1 MRNATRIN
9 SAHTANIATAENRAS
24 NFSDDPCR
32 FKGNLIVYG
41 RDFSSIPSANC
52 GEIEGRHRG
61 NLLQRYNSKKT
72 RLVSRSI
79 HQSSSGPSF
88 ANAPQNAMPMRYGLR
103 TISRGK
109 ILAAIAGCVFVGAAV
124 GRPWE
129 LRKEQESSPS
139 PSSTHLQAAVIS
151 AQSSMSGVGAI
162 SASITPDTESA
173 TLAAATKTKTDEINI
188 AALEKR
194 IDESI
199 SETAKYR
206 NEAAMLRSQVS
217 SLVDENAALSE
228 ETLSL
233 NRELL
238 DLEIMVL
245 ALQEQE
251 VSSSDTVTQVVYNFV
266 NVPIGSD
273 PEAVYNE
280 EPGDPASN
288 RRVNNSSYNNS
299 PNLSIGSSETIGEL
313 DSGRE
318 SRQQYT
324 EEYLDGSSDEYLD
337 SLVDG
342 IIEEHSN

>member
-1 MRNATRIN
+1 
-9 SAHTANIATAENRAS
+9 
-24 NFSDDPCR
+24 
-32 FKGNLIVYG
+32 
-41 RDFSSIPSANC
+41 
-52 GEIEGRHRG
+52 
-61 NLLQRYNSKKT
+61 
-72 RLVSRSI
+72 
-79 HQSSSGPSF
+79 
-88 ANAPQNAMPMRYGLR
+88 MRYGSR

-109 ILAAIAGCVFVGAAV
+109 ILAVIAGCVFVGAAV

-139 PSSTHLQAAVIS
+139 STHLQAAIVS
-151 AQSSMSGVGAI
+151 AQSSVSSVGAL

-173 TLAAATKTKTDEINI
+173 TVAAATKTETDGINI

-217 SLVDENAALSE
+217 SLVDENAALAD
-228 ETLSL
+228 ETLGL

-273 PEAVYNE
+273 PVAIYND

-288 RRVNNSSYNNS
+288 SRVNNSSYNNS

-324 EEYLDGSSDEYLD
+324 EEFLDGSSDEYLD
-337 SLVDG
+337 YLVDG
-342 IIEEHSN
+342 IIEEGSN